1 MHETATGEECKKETN
16 KTEGESVYDFHGI
29 CVCACLGPGLAFV
42 VYPDAVARMPI
53 SPLWA
58 VLFFLMLITLGL
70 DSQVL
75 LPAVLILQNFY
86 GNGASRGDVGSSRYF
101 NHFPLQ
107 KSREL
112 AQSVAP
118 IPVYWAHA

>member
-1 MHETATGEECKKETN
+1 M
-16 KTEGESVYDFHGI
+16 
-29 CVCACLGPGLAFV
+29 CLGPGLAFV

-70 DSQVL
+70 DSQVP
-75 LPAVLILQNFY
+75 LPAVVILQYYY
-86 GNGASRGDVGSSRYF
+86 GNSASRGAVGISRYF

-112 AQSVAP
+112 SQSVARFQFTGR
-118 IPVYWAHA
+118 VVTTFQRA